1 MKSSEL
7 HRKIRKNGWTLSRTS
22 GSHYLYEKN
31 GKIFPVPYHGSKE
44 VPKGMENKVNKMME
58 LK

>member
-7 HRKIRKNGWTLSRTS
+7 HRIVRKNGWVHVRTS
-22 GSHYLYEKN
+22 GSHYLYEKE
-31 GKIFPVPYHGSKE
+31 GAVYPVPYHGSTE
-44 VPKGMENKVNKMME
+44 VGKGLEIKIFKKMM